1 MPHVAD
7 SALITPDLF
16 RILRNPIYVGMA
28 LIHVGIGLA
37 VDSPWVLLMLVPLL
51 LVTQYGVIARE

>member
-16 RILRNPIYVGMA
+16 RILRNPIYVGMS
-28 LIHVGIGLA
+28 LMHVGIGLA
-37 VDSPWVLLMLVPLL
+37 VDCPWVLLMLVP
-51 LVTQYGVIARE
+51 